1 MSTTPPPDGPDALLT
16 VDLPHHPLEKLNNS
30 AISGRRMLRPPN
42 VCKGLTAATSIKPNA
57 HRAPDGLT
65 APTPQGPPYPGPG
78 FKVQGSTLKLPRSTF
93 GARAQPHL
101 TAPNRTQPHQ
111 D

>member
-65 APTPQGPPYPGPG
+65 APTPQGPPYPVPG
-78 FKVQGSTLKLPRSTF
+78 SKVKVQPLNLPVSTSVP
-93 GARAQPHL
+93 APQP
-101 TAPNRTQPHQ
+101 PQ
-111 D
+111 